1 MKDKGGIPLSS
12 RLNAGATWNRLI
24 PEGMQGFIYTVSG
37 KIEINNEVASKADAA
52 LLENVDS
59 IIVKAEK
66 DSHFMLCV
74 GKPHGEPIKQWGP
87 YVD

>member
-1 MKDKGGIPLSS
+1 
-12 RLNAGATWNRLI
+12 
-24 PEGMQGFIYTVSG
+24 MQGFIYTVSG
-37 KIEINNEVASKADAA
+37 KIEINNEVASKVDAA

-59 IIVKAEK
+59 ITVKAEK